1 METPPTRTG
10 TTYGVPARRKEIS
23 AKLSEAYAQDMLDQ
37 REFETRLELC
47 EAATTMEELDG
58 LVADFGAPVPTP
70 SDPRALAA
78 ADRHFSLL
86 GDQSHVLI
94 PGGPEV
100 FQAFSVL
107 GDVRVDVR
115 AFRGSGRT
123 LEVQVSSL
131 LGDAKIFV
139 PPGTKVVRRAGSV
152 LGDVHVRMAK
162 EPGSAKKF
170 FSRLFG
176 RSDAPPASPFA
187 PDGPP
192 PTVVITGW
200 RLLGDLIV
208 EEDRP

>member
-23 AKLSEAYAQDMLDQ
+23 ARLSEAYAQDMLDQ
-37 REFETRLELC
+37 REFETRLERC
-47 EAATTMEELDG
+47 EAATTIEELEA
-58 LVADFGAPVPTP
+58 LVADFGAPAPTP
-70 SDPRALAA
+70 RDPGSLALAE
-78 ADRHFSLL
+78 RHFSLL

-94 PGGPEV
+94 PGGPEA
-100 FQAFSVL
+100 FRAFSVL

-123 LEVQVSSL
+123 LEVQVSGL
-131 LGDAKIFV
+131 LGDSKIFV
-139 PPGTKVVRRAGSV
+139 PPGTKVVRRAGSL

-162 EPGSAKKF
+162 EPGTAKKF

-176 RSDAPPASPFA
+176 RSDAPPASPF
-187 PDGPP
+187 PPEGPP
-192 PTVVITGW
+192 PTVVLTGW